1 MIIKLIK
8 RSRNTLIGA
17 WQVIEYLRIE
27 IRPKMEISFLLFTN
41 VEYFQYINII
51 VFFFADLF
59 PRFQRLDKFVKEIA
73 CDNHCVYLCI
83 YVFTSEINVTQSSTC
98 R

>member
-41 VEYFQYINII
+41 VEYFQYVNII
-51 VFFFADLF
+51 VFFLQTYFHGF
-59 PRFQRLDKFVKEIA
+59 
-73 CDNHCVYLCI
+73 NGW
-83 YVFTSEINVTQSSTC
+83 INLL
-98 R
+98 RK